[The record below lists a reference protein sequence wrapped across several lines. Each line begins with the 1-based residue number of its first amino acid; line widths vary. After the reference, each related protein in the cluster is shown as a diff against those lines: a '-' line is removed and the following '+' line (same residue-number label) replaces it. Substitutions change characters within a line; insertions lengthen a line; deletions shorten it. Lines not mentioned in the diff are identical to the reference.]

1 MGIKPRLPLPRYG
14 AKVPGTM
21 ASDQLLTSLRD
32 IPLLATLDDD
42 ELAAVAHAVH
52 RHRMRRGEMLFQ
64 KGDPARGF
72 YYLVEG
78 QVKLALLAPDGH
90 EKVIEL
96 LEAGMTFGEA
106 VMFIDRPYPAYAE
119 VLRESELLFIPRA
132 PLIDALHSNPGLAL
146 KMLAGLSVRLHG
158 MVQEIEALSTRNSTQ
173 RVIGYLLAD
182 HGHDDPDTLPLPASK
197 ALIASRLNLTPETFS
212 RVLHDL
218 QERRL
223 IAVDGRT
230 IRLLDRGALA
240 GQEQPG

>member
-1 MGIKPRLPLPRYG
+1 MGIKRRLPRPGGG
-14 AKVPGTM
+14 AKVRCIMPGNE
-21 ASDQLLTSLRD
+21 LLATLRD
-32 IPLLATLDDD
+32 IPLFGTLDDD
-42 ELAAVAHAVH
+42 ELASVAHAVH
-52 RHRMRRGEMLFQ
+52 RHRLRRGEMLFQ
-64 KGDPARGF
+64 KGDPALGF
-72 YYLVEG
+72 YYLIDG
-78 QVKLALLAPDGH
+78 QVKLALLAPDGQ

-96 LEAGMTFGEA
+96 LQSGNTFGEA
-106 VMFIDRPYPAYAE
+106 VMFIGRPYPAYAE
-119 VLRESELLFIPRA
+119 VLRESELLFIPRTQ
-132 PLIDALHSNPGLAL
+132 LIEALHSNPGLAL
-146 KMLAGLSVRLHG
+146 KMLAGLSMRLHG

-182 HGHDDPDTLPLPASK
+182 HGHEDPDTLPLPASK

-218 QERRL
+218 QQRQL